1 MSKWSMIS
9 PPFAREE
16 DALMWRPWIAV
27 ASVALGSAGAVAQ
40 ETVKIGLIL
49 PMTGPFATTGKQV
62 EAGARVYMQQ
72 NGATVAGK
80 KIEMILRDEISSSP
94 PWRM

>member
-1 MSKWSMIS
+1 
-9 PPFAREE
+9 
-16 DALMWRPWIAV
+16 MWRTLIAV
-27 ASVALGSAGAVAQ
+27 ASVALGSAGAVSQ